1 MFQPQIYPNPGS
13 SVGLSL
19 SQLKNC
25 NCWPPSIRI
34 QSSSDF
40 LFPQVVFL
48 VATQPKLKIPSR
60 GQKNEVSKKTI
71 IQVYFIL
78 TACPAQICH
87 TCHLPNVAPLSSLWA
102 TFRRSPFEAAIHSWI
117 RGAWI
122 KRCCIYKRMCMCIY
136 RYIYDIIIYIILY
149 IYHCLYVWYMFFIYI
164 YIRYFFTHAHT
175 HIHTFIYI
183 YMYKSYNQYINQYT
197 GSAKH
202 YWPSSQALALMTVM
216 ART

>member
-60 GQKNEVSKKTI
+60 GQKNEVSNKTS

-87 TCHLPNVAPLSSLWA
+87 TCHLPNVAPLSSL
-102 TFRRSPFEAAIHSWI
+102 
-117 RGAWI
+117 
-122 KRCCIYKRMCMCIY
+122 
-136 RYIYDIIIYIILY
+136 
-149 IYHCLYVWYMFFIYI
+149 
-164 YIRYFFTHAHT
+164 
-175 HIHTFIYI
+175 
-183 YMYKSYNQYINQYT
+183 
-197 GSAKH
+197 
-202 YWPSSQALALMTVM
+202 
-216 ART
+216 